1 MNLAPTKMS
10 PCGVRWI
17 TKITMLTPIDING
30 LITEINLI
38 YYFNYNLFVF
48 VKYETQQSNT
58 HSLFYIL
65 TRININRTKLTFA
78 WTPTFMIARD
88 GSIHRHGNTP
98 IRHSNSVEEIFKV
111 SIKMVIHSFMSK
123 KDVIVK
129 ERKMPPASDS
139 RWSMKSRF
147 TVELVKSMSSRP

>member
-1 MNLAPTKMS
+1 MKHTFIVLYTNEDQYQQNKADICLDTNLYDS
-10 PCGVRWI
+10 
-17 TKITMLTPIDING
+17 
-30 LITEINLI
+30 
-38 YYFNYNLFVF
+38 
-48 VKYETQQSNT
+48 Q
-58 HSLFYIL
+58 
-65 TRININRTKLTFA
+65 
-78 WTPTFMIARD
+78 RD
-88 GSIHRHGNTP
+88 GSVYRHGNTP